1 MDKKKRVIFM
11 TSIPFPSDQ
20 FGREFARWLAPYVA
34 DELRRETQASD
45 PDAYTAEQCRELA
58 RELGVNSLHRSRDF
72 FGKLESDGAVDSLTM
87 AVWIGVGTPRNIPSG
102 VTTPIKRIAKRLG
115 FGLPWDE
122 EENAEERTVWR
133 DRNGIAGRM
142 LEAIREET
150 ERRFPA

>member
-1 MDKKKRVIFM
+1 MA
-11 TSIPFPSDQ
+11 SAAFPSEQ

-34 DELRRETQASD
+34 EVLRGEENLKHPS
-45 PDAYTAEQCRELA
+45 AYDAEQCRALA

-72 FGKLESDGAVDSLTM
+72 FAKLDVDGSVDSLTM
-87 AVWIGVGTPRNIPSG
+87 ARYLSLGTPRNIASA

-115 FGLPWDE
+115 LGLPWDE
-122 EENAEERTVWR
+122 DVSADDRTVWR

-142 LEAIREET
+142 LAAIDEEN